1 MKKMIIKILII
12 MSIANISALYAENN
26 QSWYERAKDYSS
38 STIDT
43 AKDKASEY
51 GTVVTKT
58 SKDSWET
65 TKKYTNETVQ
75 NMTTDDVTFES
86 FYKESSSI
94 GWIIAGVLTIIAVA
108 AIVFTGGTA
117 SPIVAGVGTWIGGTM
132 GLSGAAATNAGL
144 ALLGGGSIAS
154 GGFGIIGGTVVLTAA
169 FTFGTEVVIDY
180 TVSKAFDMY
189 SYSNFSKDSK
199 DMMTLPL
206 PKNNVGCNAYEEA
219 MSLIGDIDSE
229 IPISSERTQLIVKKA
244 IEVLGIE
251 DENID
256 LDEKAKKEALY
267 GLLNFITNDFKEAK
281 KHAKL
286 SMDLSDEAGIVHTLP
301 SYIYATSSLYDET
314 FNYNELADRHLKYS
328 MLNEPDNP
336 IIPLLLSIH
345 LDRMMYRF
353 GDGIIDEKAL
363 KQVFNI
369 ISNESLQDFRLQN
382 YIILLSRY
390 AIRLKLEQ
398 QKISSLSTVD
408 NKTIKNS
415 PKTLLVV
422 KKSFKSYG
430 NLIHGANDIIKSL
443 EILELEDEKDVETKK
458 QVETF
463 KELIV
468 QYDNDKT
475 RLQGLILDLAE
486 YQTSLTKEK
495 IKEVQEI
502 NVKEVVKDNKNIYL
516 YIGLSIILLIL
527 VWFLI
532 ANRRKDD
539 IGKDSISREK

>member
-1 MKKMIIKILII
+1 